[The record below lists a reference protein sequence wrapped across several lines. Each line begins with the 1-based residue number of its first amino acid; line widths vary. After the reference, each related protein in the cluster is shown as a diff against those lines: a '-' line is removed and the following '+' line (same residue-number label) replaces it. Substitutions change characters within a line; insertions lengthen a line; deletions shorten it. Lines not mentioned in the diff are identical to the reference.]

1 MDDFAK
7 VLSAADK
14 VILME
19 IYPARELPI
28 KGVTSMVL
36 LDKISCKQ
44 KELYD
49 SSILSKVIEK
59 TDLLMTL
66 GAGDISDLVQPIKQY
81 YF

>member
-1 MDDFAK
+1 
-7 VLSAADK
+7 
-14 VILME
+14 ME

-28 KGVTSMVL
+28 KGVTSMAL

-49 SSILSKVIEK
+49 SSIFSKVIEK

-81 YF
+81 LTS